1 MLFKGKPCPSCKTQ
15 ETSLLVSSTPLT
27 SPPPGQGPCTSDFF
41 QRLIHF
47 TMSYRCQVFPK
58 QFWLKAFDAYWTRMW
73 KRNAERG
80 VGWEKE
86 RWWPRLWDSS
96 TGTQG
101 PPTKHTFTCCCSV
114 AKSRLTLC
122 DPMDCSMSGFLVLLD
137 LPEFAQT
144 HVHWVDDTIQPSHS
158 LFPPSPALNL
168 SQHQGLFQWVT
179 LGGRSIGATA
189 SASVLPVNINSL
201 FPLGLVGLISL
212 LSKGLSRVF
221 SSTTVQKHQFFS
233 TQPSLEFNSHT
244 YKNYKNNSYKTI

>member
-1 MLFKGKPCPSCKTQ
+1 MLFKGKRCPSCKTQ
-15 ETSLLVSSTPLT
+15 ETSLLVSSTLLT

-96 TGTQG
+96 TGTHG

-114 AKSRLTLC
+114 AKSRLTLWPHGLQHVRLPC
-122 DPMDCSMSGFLVLLD
+122 PSRSLWVCS
-137 LPEFAQT
+137 
-144 HVHWVDDTIQPSHS
+144 
-158 LFPPSPALNL
+158 
-168 SQHQGLFQWVT
+168 
-179 LGGRSIGATA
+179 
-189 SASVLPVNINSL
+189 NSR
-201 FPLGLVGLISL
+201 P
-212 LSKGLSRVF
+212 LSRWCHPTISF
-221 SSTTVQKHQFFS
+221 SVSPFS
-233 TQPSLEFNSHT
+233 CPRSFPASGSFPMSH
-244 YKNYKNNSYKTI
+244 IR